1 MPTTYTITRPNDA
14 SYDFTINLDA
24 AFAVA
29 TTIRWEIHPTEG
41 EFPSASFSG
50 TVDFDTTQTEQRV
63 PTGIIRNH
71 IFPRDFEIRLYDDA
85 DNTNTPLHTSGAQS
99 VAGDS
104 NLVGG
109 NLVFAG
115 GNDDNVLGL
124 GFTDDVGSVTGG
136 AGDDVLVITRFQY
149 GDVSINDTDAL
160 IKFDF
165 GVTITDYAERSVSSR
180 DQRASYV

>member
-1 MPTTYTITRPNDA
+1 M
-14 SYDFTINLDA
+14 S
-24 AFAVA
+24 
-29 TTIRWEIHPTEG
+29 
-41 EFPSASFSG
+41 
-50 TVDFDTTQTEQRV
+50 
-63 PTGIIRNH
+63 TGIIRNH

-85 DNTNTPLHTSGAQS
+85 DNANTPLATSGAQRRS
-99 VAGDS
+99 GGIRIL
-104 NLVGG
+104 LVGIWY
-109 NLVFAG
+109 LLAATMTTFW
-115 GNDDNVLGL
+115 GL

-180 DQRASYV
+180 GINEHLTCDTNLGHRGRN